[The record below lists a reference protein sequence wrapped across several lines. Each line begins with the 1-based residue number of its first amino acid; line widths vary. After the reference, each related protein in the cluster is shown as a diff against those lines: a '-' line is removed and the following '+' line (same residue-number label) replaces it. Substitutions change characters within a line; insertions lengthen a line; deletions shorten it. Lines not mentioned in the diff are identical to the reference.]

1 MSKHQ
6 LQLATK
12 VCALFSSEFS
22 SINAR
27 LVSCYFSQI
36 FILFQPLVLRLRFVI
51 RHLYTWGMNE
61 SWNKPTDVNEKKPRK
76 CQQSSMENFAVFFFF
91 GLKNIEM
98 LLGWGNG
105 VLLCT
110 FELCHDQMPMF
121 PLFQWSPRVEKGGSS
136 LNRWSGHRRCIL
148 TRPLP
153 DSLLT
158 TLCFLGGYQ
167 GAEQRKNLF
176 KRILQS
182 CICDLLHDTH
192 ERLGLFV

>member
-27 LVSCYFSQI
+27 LVSCYFSPI

-61 SWNKPTDVNEKKPRK
+61 SWNKPTDVNEKKTRK

-91 GLKNIEM
+91 WFEKHRDASWVGQRGLVMYIRIMSWPDAYVSSVSMESKSRERWQVAKSVKWTQTVYPDAPATR
-98 LLGWGNG
+98 LASHDFVFFCGATREPSNG
-105 VLLCT
+105 KIC
-110 FELCHDQMPMF
+110 
-121 PLFQWSPRVEKGGSS
+121 SNASS
-136 LNRWSGHRRCIL
+136 SHAYAIYCMIHMN
-148 TRPLP
+148 
-153 DSLLT
+153 
-158 TLCFLGGYQ
+158 
-167 GAEQRKNLF
+167 
-176 KRILQS
+176 
-182 CICDLLHDTH
+182 
-192 ERLGLFV
+192 V